1 MKYRRRQLVIENLV
15 SLVFERRRRNRLPM
29 NALYSMVLAFPVLY
43 TGRFTCVLLR
53 QQAGLQTVMLPL
65 TGFGGQGIRL

>member
-29 NALYSMVLAFPVLY
+29 NALYSMVLAFPVL
-43 TGRFTCVLLR
+43 GRFTCVLLR